1 MRAREQCTKTTRYH
15 ELLITM
21 RYLCVMGGGA
31 AGSLLRYTVA
41 QLILT
46 RWPTRFPLATFLI
59 NVTGSF
65 LIGLVLGTLGHR
77 DSANLRA
84 LLVAGFL
91 GGYTTFS
98 AFEWELLSLGKTGM
112 AVAYGAGSVVVGLG
126 CCWAGAM
133 LAGER

>member
-1 MRAREQCTKTTRYH
+1 MNS
-15 ELLITM
+15 LTM

-31 AGSLLRYTVA
+31 AGSLLRYTLAELLVA
-41 QLILT
+41 
-46 RWPTRFPLATFLI
+46 RVPSRFPLATFLI
-59 NVTGSF
+59 NITGSF
-65 LIGLVLGTLGHR
+65 LIGLVLGSIGDR
-77 DSANLRA
+77 DAVNLRA

-98 AFEWELLSLGKTGM
+98 AFEWELLRLGRTGL

-133 LAGER
+133 LAGRQ